1 MIFFDQAKTQLN
13 TAFSI
18 NAGTG
23 DKPPHIEITLSTNN
37 DTVIRSALIFAEG
50 IFQGECHVV
59 HPSSKSLD
67 SKISVPLI
75 PPKNVVV
82 DLHIKVYVGYPESK
96 HFHVFEMTR
105 QLPRFAMF
113 ALCKEEKE
121 AEVNSYVKMPIQERP
136 SRVMENLSLF
146 SLS

>member
-1 MIFFDQAKTQLN
+1 MAVHKSTIKNTLQAKTQLQ

-18 NAGTG
+18 NSGNG
-23 DKPPHIEITLSTNN
+23 DKSPHIEIALSTNN
-37 DTVIRSALIFAEG
+37 DTIIRSALIFAEG

-59 HPSSKSLD
+59 HPTGNQLE
-67 SKISVPLI
+67 SKICVPLV

-82 DLHIKVYVGYPESK
+82 DLHIKVYVGYPDTK

-113 ALCKEEKE
+113 SVCKDESDDID
-121 AEVNSYVKMPIQERP
+121 SYVKLPIQERP
-136 SRVMENLSLF
+136 SRV
-146 SLS
+146 

>member
-1 MIFFDQAKTQLN
+1 MQTS
-13 TAFSI
+13 FSI
-18 NAGTG
+18 NSETV

-37 DTVIRSALIFAEG
+37 ETVIRSALIFAEG

-59 HPSSKSLD
+59 HPNSKNLE

-82 DLHIKVYVGYPESK
+82 DLHIKVYVGYSDSK

-113 ALCKEEKE
+113 AISKEELKE
-121 AEVNSYVKMPIQERP
+121 EDVVSYVKLPIQERP
-136 SRVMENLSLF
+136 TRV
-146 SLS
+146 